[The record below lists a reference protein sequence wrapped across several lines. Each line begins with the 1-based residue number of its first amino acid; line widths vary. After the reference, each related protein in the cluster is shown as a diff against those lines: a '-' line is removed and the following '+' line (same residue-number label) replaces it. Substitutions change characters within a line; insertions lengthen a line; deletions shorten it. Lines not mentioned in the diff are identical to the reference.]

1 MAIIVHAQDEGSER
15 VRPSVGTSGKLRQTS
30 SAAAASLGEHLD
42 AGHDW
47 LYRRQTALVVPL
59 SPVRIGFDSE
69 WVHRKDG
76 LDLLAKPEF
85 EATLR
90 LPNLEHRFRLF
101 VTSSDLAES
110 PGAPVAEPN
119 PLRVGARF
127 LPGSRVSNSG
137 CRRIPRRRPSRR

>member
-76 LDLLAKPEF
+76 LDLLVNRNSK
-85 EATLR
+85 R
-90 LPNLEHRFRLF
+90 RCVCRI
-101 VTSSDLAES
+101 SSI
-110 PGAPVAEPN
+110 
-119 PLRVGARF
+119 
-127 LPGSRVSNSG
+127 VSGYS
-137 CRRIPRRRPSRR
+137 